1 MDNINDVRN
10 EMQSIED
17 DFIDAVNN
25 YFSSIGIELD
35 SQDIDELMTSINQAL
50 EEIRNHNHWHLY
62 RNISPKMDICL
73 VTEKRDSRALK
84 MAGVYNI

>member
-1 MDNINDVRN
+1 MDNINEVRN

-50 EEIRNHNHWHLY
+50 KEIRNHNH
-62 RNISPKMDICL
+62 
-73 VTEKRDSRALK
+73 
-84 MAGVYNI
+84 

>member
-1 MDNINDVRN
+1 MDNINEVRN

-17 DFIDAVNN
+17 GFIDAVNN

-50 EEIRNHNHWHLY
+50 KEIRNHNH
-62 RNISPKMDICL
+62 
-73 VTEKRDSRALK
+73 
-84 MAGVYNI
+84 

>member
-1 MDNINDVRN
+1 MVNINDVRN

-50 EEIRNHNHWHLY
+50 EEIRNHNH
-62 RNISPKMDICL
+62 
-73 VTEKRDSRALK
+73 
-84 MAGVYNI
+84 

>member
-1 MDNINDVRN
+1 MNNINDVRN

-50 EEIRNHNHWHLY
+50 KEIRNHNH
-62 RNISPKMDICL
+62 
-73 VTEKRDSRALK
+73 
-84 MAGVYNI
+84 

>member
-17 DFIDAVNN
+17 EFINTVNN

-35 SQDIDELMTSINQAL
+35 SQDIDELMASINQAL
-50 EEIRNHNHWHLY
+50 EEIRNHNH
-62 RNISPKMDICL
+62 
-73 VTEKRDSRALK
+73 
-84 MAGVYNI
+84 

>member
-1 MDNINDVRN
+1 MDNINEVRN

-50 EEIRNHNHWHLY
+50 EEIHAHNH
-62 RNISPKMDICL
+62 
-73 VTEKRDSRALK
+73 
-84 MAGVYNI
+84 

>member
-17 DFIDAVNN
+17 DFINAVNN

-50 EEIRNHNHWHLY
+50 EEIHNHN
-62 RNISPKMDICL
+62 N
-73 VTEKRDSRALK
+73 
-84 MAGVYNI
+84 

>member
-1 MDNINDVRN
+1 MDNINEVRN

-17 DFIDAVNN
+17 EFINAVNN

-50 EEIRNHNHWHLY
+50 KEIRNHN
-62 RNISPKMDICL
+62 N
-73 VTEKRDSRALK
+73 
-84 MAGVYNI
+84 

>member
-17 DFIDAVNN
+17 DFIDAVIN

-35 SQDIDELMTSINQAL
+35 SQDIDELMISINQAL
-50 EEIRNHNHWHLY
+50 KEIHNHNQ
-62 RNISPKMDICL
+62 NAI
-73 VTEKRDSRALK
+73 
-84 MAGVYNI
+84 

>member
-1 MDNINDVRN
+1 MDNINDVHN

-35 SQDIDELMTSINQAL
+35 SKDIDELMTSINQAL
-50 EEIRNHNHWHLY
+50 EEIHNHN
-62 RNISPKMDICL
+62 N
-73 VTEKRDSRALK
+73 
-84 MAGVYNI
+84 

>member
-1 MDNINDVRN
+1 MDNINEVRN

-17 DFIDAVNN
+17 DFIDEVNN

-50 EEIRNHNHWHLY
+50 EEIHNHN
-62 RNISPKMDICL
+62 N
-73 VTEKRDSRALK
+73 
-84 MAGVYNI
+84 

>member
-17 DFIDAVNN
+17 EFINAVNN

-50 EEIRNHNHWHLY
+50 EEIRNHNH
-62 RNISPKMDICL
+62 
-73 VTEKRDSRALK
+73 
-84 MAGVYNI
+84 

>member
-1 MDNINDVRN
+1 MDNINEVRN

-35 SQDIDELMTSINQAL
+35 SQDIDELMASINQAL
-50 EEIRNHNHWHLY
+50 EEIRNHNQ
-62 RNISPKMDICL
+62 NAI
-73 VTEKRDSRALK
+73 
-84 MAGVYNI
+84 

>member
-1 MDNINDVRN
+1 MDNINEVRN

-17 DFIDAVNN
+17 EFINTVNN

-50 EEIRNHNHWHLY
+50 KEIRNHNQ
-62 RNISPKMDICL
+62 NVI
-73 VTEKRDSRALK
+73 
-84 MAGVYNI
+84 

>member
-1 MDNINDVRN
+1 MDNINDVCN

-25 YFSSIGIELD
+25 YFWSIGIELD

-50 EEIRNHNHWHLY
+50 EERRTHNHWHLY
-62 RNISPKMDICL
+62 KSGNW
-73 VTEKRDSRALK
+73 
-84 MAGVYNI
+84 

>member
-17 DFIDAVNN
+17 EFIDAVNN

-50 EEIRNHNHWHLY
+50 EEIRNHKH
-62 RNISPKMDICL
+62 
-73 VTEKRDSRALK
+73 
-84 MAGVYNI
+84 

>member
-50 EEIRNHNHWHLY
+50 EEIRNHNNWHLY
-62 RNISPKMDICL
+62 KWVSTKMVML
-73 VTEKRDSRALK
+73 VKNAIL
-84 MAGVYNI
+84 GH

>member
-50 EEIRNHNHWHLY
+50 EEIHNHNYWHLY
-62 RNISPKMDICL
+62 KNIYPKMDICL
-73 VTEKRDSRALK
+73 VTEKHGSRALK
-84 MAGVYNI
+84 TAGVYKT

>member
-1 MDNINDVRN
+1 MENINEVRN

-35 SQDIDELMTSINQAL
+35 SKDIDELITSINQAL
-50 EEIRNHNHWHLY
+50 EEMHTHNH
-62 RNISPKMDICL
+62 
-73 VTEKRDSRALK
+73 
-84 MAGVYNI
+84 

>member
-17 DFIDAVNN
+17 EFINAVNN

-35 SQDIDELMTSINQAL
+35 SQDIDELMASIKQAL
-50 EEIRNHNHWHLY
+50 EEIHNHNH
-62 RNISPKMDICL
+62 
-73 VTEKRDSRALK
+73 
-84 MAGVYNI
+84 

>member
-1 MDNINDVRN
+1 MDNINEVRN

-35 SQDIDELMTSINQAL
+35 SKDIDELMTSINQAL
-50 EEIRNHNHWHLY
+50 EEIHNHNQ
-62 RNISPKMDICL
+62 NAI
-73 VTEKRDSRALK
+73 
-84 MAGVYNI
+84 

>member
-17 DFIDAVNN
+17 DFIDAVIN

-50 EEIRNHNHWHLY
+50 EEIRNHN
-62 RNISPKMDICL
+62 N
-73 VTEKRDSRALK
+73 
-84 MAGVYNI
+84 

>member
-50 EEIRNHNHWHLY
+50 EEIHDHNH
-62 RNISPKMDICL
+62 
-73 VTEKRDSRALK
+73 
-84 MAGVYNI
+84 

>member
-50 EEIRNHNHWHLY
+50 EEIRNHNQ
-62 RNISPKMDICL
+62 NAI
-73 VTEKRDSRALK
+73 
-84 MAGVYNI
+84 